1 MYQVLSIQDLSCV
14 GKCSLTV
21 ALPVLSAMG
30 CACSVLP
37 TAVLSTHTGFPEP
50 VCRSM
55 TEDLLPMAEHFC
67 SVGAEFDAITVGYV
81 SDPRQL
87 AEIEKATDLFDTNI
101 ILDPVLGD
109 HGRMY
114 SRITAQHVEAM
125 RKFSKLNAAILLPN
139 VTEAALLA
147 GLPYREQVDTVYLQE
162 LAYALT
168 SGGPDGIVITGV
180 SWDEET
186 TGFYCHHHRQGA
198 YAYRA
203 KRIPKSLH
211 GTGDLFTA
219 VFTGKYLKDHDVYN
233 AARLAAQFVERV
245 VAATETESPFGA
257 EFEKELPW
265 LMENL

>member
-1 MYQVLSIQDLSCV
+1 M
-14 GKCSLTV
+14 
-21 ALPVLSAMG
+21 
-30 CACSVLP
+30 
-37 TAVLSTHTGFPEP
+37 
-50 VCRSM
+50 
-55 TEDLLPMAEHFC
+55 
-67 SVGAEFDAITVGYV
+67 GYV

-114 SRITAQHVEAM
+114 SRITAQHVDAM
-125 RKFSKLNAAILLPN
+125 RKFSKLNAYILLPN

-147 GLPYREQVDTVYLQE
+147 GLPYREQVDTIYLQE

-186 TGFYCHHHRQGA
+186 TGFYCHHHRQGT